1 MVICIA
7 MNTRPLL
14 TIAIPSFN
22 RCRELSL
29 LLGQIRNQFDEYR
42 KELEVIVSDNCSSD
56 ETSVVV
62 SSFIEDGLPIRYFR
76 NEINVGSGAN
86 VVRCFE
92 LAVGRYVL
100 IVGDDDLLLDG
111 ALSRIMSVLKE
122 GDIGLLYLNAY
133 PFLKDH
139 RNERPASFRS
149 YDLVR
154 YQDPSEFLAR
164 VSINL
169 SFLSSVIVNK
179 SLVPMGFDCSRFS
192 SSYLPQLNWI
202 FYILFRW
209 PSHAVLNQF
218 VIAGRANNSG
228 GYGVCQVFGANLRN
242 IIDSFVQ
249 DGIPEEVFEPLHASM
264 IRSFFPK
271 HLLDLRTSR
280 HNFADES
287 FHRTLCP
294 LYGDRLDYWI
304 FLYPILRLPSGL
316 AKIWFF
322 GLRCVN
328 GFNTVIRLI
337 RDRFAGI
344 SRR

>member
-1 MVICIA
+1 
-7 MNTRPLL
+7 
-14 TIAIPSFN
+14 
-22 RCRELSL
+22 
-29 LLGQIRNQFDEYR
+29 
-42 KELEVIVSDNCSSD
+42 VIVSDNCSSD
-56 ETSVVV
+56 ETSSVV

-76 NEINVGSGAN
+76 NEVNVGSGAN

-111 ALSRIMSVLKE
+111 ALSRIISVLKE
-122 GDIGLLYLNAY
+122 SDIGLLYLNAY
-133 PFLKDH
+133 PFLHDY
-139 RNERPASFRS
+139 RDERPASFRS

-154 YQDPSEFLAR
+154 YQDPSAFLGR

-169 SFLSSVIVNK
+169 SFLSSVVVNK
-179 SLVPMGFDCSRFS
+179 SLVPIEFDCSRFS

-202 FYILFRW
+202 FYILFRCS
-209 PSHAVLNQF
+209 SHAVLNQF

-228 GYGVCQVFGANLRN
+228 GYGVCQVFGTNLRG

-249 DGIPEEVFEPLHASM
+249 DGIPEEIFEPLHASM
-264 IRSFFPK
+264 IKSFFPK

-280 HNFADES
+280 HDFADER
-287 FHRTLCP
+287 FHRELCP
-294 LYGDRLDYWI
+294 LYGDRLDYWV

-322 GLRCVN
+322 GLRCFN
-328 GFNTVIRLI
+328 GINNVIRLM
-337 RDRFAGI
+337 RERFTGI
-344 SRR
+344 LRRRG

>member
-1 MVICIA
+1 
-7 MNTRPLL
+7 MNDRPLL

-29 LLGQIRNQFDEYR
+29 LLGQIRNQFDAYR
-42 KELEVIVSDNCSSD
+42 KDLEVIVSDNCSSD
-56 ETSVVV
+56 ETSSVV

-76 NEINVGSGAN
+76 NEVNVGSGAN

-111 ALSRIMSVLKE
+111 ALSRIISVLKE
-122 GDIGLLYLNAY
+122 SDIGLLYLNAY
-133 PFLKDH
+133 PFLHDY
-139 RNERPASFRS
+139 RDERPASFRS

-154 YQDPSEFLAR
+154 YQDPSAFLGR

-169 SFLSSVIVNK
+169 SFLSSVVVNK
-179 SLVPMGFDCSRFS
+179 SLVPIEFDCSRFS

-202 FYILFRW
+202 FYILFRCS
-209 PSHAVLNQF
+209 SHAVLNQF

-228 GYGVCQVFGANLRN
+228 GYGVCQVFGTNLRG

-249 DGIPEEVFEPLHASM
+249 DGIPEEIFEPLHASM
-264 IRSFFPK
+264 IKSFFPK

-280 HNFADES
+280 HDFADER
-287 FHRTLCP
+287 FHRELCP
-294 LYGDRLDYWI
+294 LYGDRLDYWV

-322 GLRCVN
+322 GLRCFN
-328 GFNTVIRLI
+328 GINNVIRLM
-337 RDRFAGI
+337 RERFTGI
-344 SRR
+344 LRRRG